1 MANMNKNN
9 TNRGG
14 LEANPSPWDEIS
26 GIGTTEQQQSI
37 QEEIDGL
44 TQSISDGRVRFVD
57 FGRGY
62 ENIDLSTLF

>member
-26 GIGTTEQQQSI
+26 GVGTTEQQ
-37 QEEIDGL
+37 
-44 TQSISDGRVRFVD
+44 
-57 FGRGY
+57 
-62 ENIDLSTLF
+62 